1 MTPISTLMRES
12 SMADHQAAESV
23 HFVTHLM
30 RGELSAA
37 HYTEYL
43 CQLAH
48 VYKALE
54 RLLPPGT
61 ELPFHEGLKRFDAI
75 ERDLE
80 NLGVSDL
87 SLRPLLPATVDYV
100 ARLQEITSISDV
112 RLIAH
117 HYTRYLGDLS
127 GGQAI
132 GALMQRHYGLCAD
145 QVSFY
150 DFSNLGDPVPIK
162 RAYREAL
169 DELELCDDELKV
181 LVDEVRIAFRL
192 NTELFVQLGQLELV

>member
-1 MTPISTLMRES
+1 MTSISTLMRES
-12 SMADHQAAESV
+12 SIADHQAAESV
-23 HFVTHLM
+23 HFITHLM

-54 RLLPPGT
+54 RLLPEGT
-61 ELPFHEGLKRFDAI
+61 TLPFHEGLKRFDAI

-80 NLGVSDL
+80 NLGVLDL
-87 SLRPLLPATVDYV
+87 NLHPLLPATVDYV
-100 ARLQEITSISDV
+100 ARLNEITSTGDV
-112 RLIAH
+112 RLLAH

-132 GALMQRHYGLCAD
+132 GALMQRHYGLSAD
-145 QVSFY
+145 QISFY

-169 DELELCDDELKV
+169 DALELSEHELAV
-181 LVDEVRIAFRL
+181 LIEEVRIAFRL